1 MSDKRPPDVYS
12 AEDEAQAELQWDALH
27 ALPRFRPR
35 YPSEHVVRFLFGH
48 FPDADRGRFR
58 ALDIGVGGGRHAKL
72 LADLGFQTAGVDLSS
87 QGLVHA
93 RRWLADNGQ
102 PARLCQASMFALP
115 FADAVLDAVVSY
127 GVYYYGDRAGM
138 RRAVGELRRVL
149 RPGGWGFVVLRTDG
163 DYRYGKGVEMEPH
176 TFRLTISDTN
186 EAGSVMHFLTE
197 ENVPAMF
204 DGFAELRFERTET
217 TFGSR
222 RNRNSD
228 WLIEVRK

>member
-1 MSDKRPPDVYS
+1 MSDKKPPDVYS
-12 AEDEAQAELQWDALH
+12 VEDEAQAEQQWDALH

-35 YPSEHVVRFLFGH
+35 YPSEHVVRFLLGR

-72 LADLGFQTAGVDLSS
+72 LADLGFRTAAIDFSR

-93 RRWLADNGQ
+93 KQWLADSGQ
-102 PARLCQASMFALP
+102 SARFCRGSMFALP

-127 GVYYYGDRAGM
+127 GVYYYADRAGM
-138 RRAVGELRRVL
+138 RRAVCELRRVL
-149 RPGGWGFVVLRTDG
+149 RPGRWGFVVLRTDG
-163 DYRYGKGVEMEPH
+163 DYRYGKGVEMEPN
-176 TFRLTISDTN
+176 TFRLTISETN
-186 EAGSVMHFLTE
+186 EAGSVMHFLSE

-204 DGFAELRFERTET
+204 EGFTELRFERTDT

-222 RNRNSD
+222 RERNSD